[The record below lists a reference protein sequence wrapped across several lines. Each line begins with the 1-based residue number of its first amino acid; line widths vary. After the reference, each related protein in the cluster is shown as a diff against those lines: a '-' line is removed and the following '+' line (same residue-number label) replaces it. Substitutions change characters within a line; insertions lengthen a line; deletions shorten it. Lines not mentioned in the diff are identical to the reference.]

1 VIVISTVAQISLDNT
16 RENQLADIQERRKDV
31 PRGASEAVKFLLFEY
46 MEKLLGVKKKE
57 RKV

>member
-1 VIVISTVAQISLDNT
+1 MSTVAQISLDNT